1 MAIIKHVP
9 IKNADYS
16 KALEYLLFEHSANG
30 KPVRNENGNLIMRDG
45 VLIDG
50 INCGAFF
57 FDKECEMTNWQFHKN
72 QGRNDVKAHHYI
84 LSFDP
89 QDSQDG
95 NLDAERAHAL
105 GMEFAS
111 SFFPGHQVLV
121 CTHTDGTNG
130 SGNHHVHIVL
140 NSVRKLDV
148 ERQSF
153 MEREIDCRAGY
164 KHHATKAFTRFLK
177 AEVMKMCERER
188 LHQVDLLTPAR
199 NRITDREYRGQKR
212 GQERLD
218 SLNRQIIAAQMKPR
232 DTVFQTQKQ
241 YLRDAITAAST
252 KASSLDEFRKFLIE
266 EYGISL
272 KDHRGRF
279 SYLHP
284 DRKKHI
290 TGRALGSD
298 YEKDHLLEIL
308 KENAKGKEER
318 EVDQNDRSTTEY
330 DPTYDYHA
338 DPIAIL
344 YVRSELRLVVDLQNN
359 IKAQQNEAYARKVRL
374 SNLQEMART
383 VVYIQEQG
391 IGSREELRVRQEA
404 ASAKVHAA
412 EASLQD
418 TMEQIRNTNAQIHFT
433 GQYYANKKVQEQ
445 FLKSR
450 NKKRFRAEHRN
461 ELDLYNDAVHYFK
474 ENNGSIIPSIKK
486 LKQKKDALSSLRE
499 MQKKEIQCL
508 NEYEKELLIAS
519 ANVTT
524 ILASGQRWEMSK
536 TKLLVQTYNQ
546 NTVNF
551 TAPKPSRK
559 EPSL

>member
-16 KALEYLLFEHSANG
+16 KALEYLLFEHAANG

-50 INCGAFF
+50 INCGAFS

-72 QGRNDVKAHHYI
+72 QRRNDVKAHHYI

-89 QDSQDG
+89 QDSQNG
-95 NLDAERAHAL
+95 NLDAERVHAL
-105 GMEFAS
+105 GREFAS
-111 SFFPGHQVLV
+111 RFFPGHQILI

-148 ERQSF
+148 ERQPF

-164 KHHATKAFTRFLK
+164 KHHATKTFTRFLK

-212 GQERLD
+212 GQEKLD

-241 YLRDAITAAST
+241 YLRDAITVASA
-252 KASSLDEFRKFLIE
+252 KASSLDEFRKILIE

-298 YEKDHLLEIL
+298 YEKDHLLEIM
-308 KENAKGKEER
+308 KKNAKEKEER
-318 EVDQNDRSTTEY
+318 QTCRNERPMTEY
-330 DPTYDYHA
+330 DPAYNYHA

-344 YVRSELRLVVDLQNN
+344 YVRSELQLVVDLQNN
-359 IKAQQNEAYARKVRL
+359 IKAQQSEAYARKVRL

-383 VVYIQEQG
+383 VIYIQEQG
-391 IGSREELRVRQEA
+391 IESREELHAQQEA

-412 EASLQD
+412 EATLQD
-418 TMEQIRNTNAQIHFT
+418 TMEQIRSINAQIHFA
-433 GQYYANKKVQEQ
+433 GQYYGNKKIQSE
-445 FLKSR
+445 FLKTR
-450 NKKRFRAEHRN
+450 NKKKYRAEHKK

-474 ENNGSIIPSIKK
+474 ENTGGTIPSIKD
-486 LKQKKDALSSLRE
+486 LKAEKEKLSSLRE
-499 MQKKEIQCL
+499 KQKEEINSLRQ
-508 NEYEKELLIAS
+508 YEKDLQIAATNVNVILGTELNRNRGKAKNAQPVQELS
-519 ANVTT
+519 H
-524 ILASGQRWEMSK
+524 LAAVRH
-536 TKLLVQTYNQ
+536 
-546 NTVNF
+546 
-551 TAPKPSRK
+551 SRQ

>member
-16 KALEYLLFEHSANG
+16 KALEYLLFEHAANG

-50 INCGAFF
+50 INCGAFS

-111 SFFPGHQVLV
+111 RFFPGHQVLV

>member
-16 KALEYLLFEHSANG
+16 KALEYLLFEHTANG

-45 VLIDG
+45 VLIDS
-50 INCGAFF
+50 INCGAFS

-105 GMEFAS
+105 GIEFAS
-111 SFFPGHQVLV
+111 RFFPGHQVLV

-148 ERQSF
+148 ERQPF

-164 KHHATKAFTRFLK
+164 KHHATKTFTRFLK

-212 GQERLD
+212 GQEKLD

-241 YLRDAITAAST
+241 YLRDAITTASA
-252 KASSLDEFRKFLIE
+252 KASSLDEFRKILIE

-272 KDHRGRF
+272 KDHRSRF

-284 DRKKHI
+284 DRK
-290 TGRALGSD
+290 
-298 YEKDHLLEIL
+298 
-308 KENAKGKEER
+308 
-318 EVDQNDRSTTEY
+318 
-330 DPTYDYHA
+330 
-338 DPIAIL
+338 
-344 YVRSELRLVVDLQNN
+344 
-359 IKAQQNEAYARKVRL
+359 
-374 SNLQEMART
+374 
-383 VVYIQEQG
+383 
-391 IGSREELRVRQEA
+391 
-404 ASAKVHAA
+404 
-412 EASLQD
+412 
-418 TMEQIRNTNAQIHFT
+418 
-433 GQYYANKKVQEQ
+433 
-445 FLKSR
+445 
-450 NKKRFRAEHRN
+450 
-461 ELDLYNDAVHYFK
+461 
-474 ENNGSIIPSIKK
+474 
-486 LKQKKDALSSLRE
+486 
-499 MQKKEIQCL
+499 
-508 NEYEKELLIAS
+508 
-519 ANVTT
+519 
-524 ILASGQRWEMSK
+524 
-536 TKLLVQTYNQ
+536 
-546 NTVNF
+546 
-551 TAPKPSRK
+551 
-559 EPSL
+559 

>member
-16 KALEYLLFEHSANG
+16 KALEYLLFEHAANG

-50 INCGAFF
+50 INCGAFS

-111 SFFPGHQVLV
+111 RFFPGHQVLV

-148 ERQSF
+148 ERQPF
-153 MEREIDCRAGY
+153 MEREIDCCAGY

-212 GQERLD
+212 GQEKLD

-241 YLRDAITAAST
+241 YLRDAITAASA
-252 KASSLDEFRKFLIE
+252 KASSLDEFRKILIE
-266 EYGISL
+266 EYGINL

-308 KENAKGKEER
+308 KKNAKGKEER
-318 EVDQNDRSTTEY
+318 EADQNDRPMTEY

-344 YVRSELRLVVDLQNN
+344 YIRSELRLVVDLQNN
-359 IKAQQNEAYARKVRL
+359 IKAQQSEAYARKVRL

-391 IGSREELRVRQEA
+391 IGSREELRARQEE
-404 ASAKVHAA
+404 ASVKVHTA

-418 TMEQIRNTNAQIHFT
+418 TMEQIRNINAQIHFT
-433 GQYYANKKVQEQ
+433 GQYYANKKIQSG
-445 FLKSR
+445 FLKAR
-450 NKKRFRAEHRN
+450 NKKKYRAEHEK
-461 ELDLYNDAVHYFK
+461 ELDLYNDAVRYFK
-474 ENNGSIIPSIKK
+474 ENAGGTIPSIKD
-486 LKQKKDALSSLRE
+486 LKAEKEKLSSLRE
-499 MQKKEIQCL
+499 RQKEEINSLRQ
-508 NEYEKELLIAS
+508 YEKELQIAVT
-519 ANVTT
+519 NVDA
-524 ILASGQRWEMSK
+524 ILGTDQ
-536 TKLLVQTYNQ
+536 
-546 NTVNF
+546 
-551 TAPKPSRK
+551 SRSSEEPQK
-559 EPSL
+559 VPPAQDQKHPEAVRRPRREPSL

>member
-16 KALEYLLFEHSANG
+16 KALEYLLFEHAANG

-50 INCGAFF
+50 INCGAFS

-89 QDSQDG
+89 QDSQNG

-111 SFFPGHQVLV
+111 RFFPGHQVLV

-148 ERQSF
+148 ERQPF
-153 MEREIDCRAGY
+153 MEREIDCCAGY

-177 AEVMKMCERER
+177 AEVMKMCEREQ

-212 GQERLD
+212 GQEKLD
-218 SLNRQIIAAQMKPR
+218 ALNRQIIAAQMKPR

-241 YLRDAITAAST
+241 YLRDAITVASA
-252 KASSLDEFRKFLIE
+252 KASSLDEFRKILIE

-298 YEKDHLLEIL
+298 YEKDHLLEIM
-308 KENAKGKEER
+308 KKNAKEKEER
-318 EVDQNDRSTTEY
+318 QTCRNERPMTEY
-330 DPTYDYHA
+330 DPAYNYHA

-344 YVRSELRLVVDLQNN
+344 YVRSELQLVVDLQNN
-359 IKAQQNEAYARKVRL
+359 IKAQQSEAYARKVRL

-383 VVYIQEQG
+383 VIYIQEQG
-391 IGSREELRVRQEA
+391 IESREELHAQQEA

-412 EASLQD
+412 EATLQD
-418 TMEQIRNTNAQIHFT
+418 TMEQIRSINAQIHFA
-433 GQYYANKKVQEQ
+433 GQYYGNKKIQSE
-445 FLKSR
+445 FLKTR
-450 NKKRFRAEHRN
+450 NKKKYRAEHKK

-474 ENNGSIIPSIKK
+474 ENTGGTIPSIKD
-486 LKQKKDALSSLRE
+486 LKAEKEKLSSLRE
-499 MQKKEIQCL
+499 KQKEEINSLRQ
-508 NEYEKELLIAS
+508 YEKDLQIAATNVNVILGTELNRNRGKAKNAQPVQELS
-519 ANVTT
+519 H
-524 ILASGQRWEMSK
+524 LAAVRH
-536 TKLLVQTYNQ
+536 
-546 NTVNF
+546 
-551 TAPKPSRK
+551 SRQ